1 MQKRFSP
8 TYIKTN
14 MKILLTNDDGY
25 QSTGLMLL
33 AKSLVE
39 EGHEVYVVA
48 PDGQRSAFSHSA
60 NIYKD
65 ITFKRLDEYCGA
77 KSAHISSGTPAD
89 CVKFAASATD
99 AKFDLLVSGPNN
111 GENYGDCILY
121 SGTVAAA
128 EEGALW
134 GIPSVALSRV
144 GFGGAF
150 QSTVDYLTENVEL
163 LHELCPKNGLININ
177 VPDLPMSKI
186 KGLKVVPQ
194 CESRLFDDYFEKKS
208 DEVWFATGNR
218 IDVEHKESDVGVVD
232 DGYISVTPLTV
243 LRTDCASI
251 DALKKRLQK

>member
-1 MQKRFSP
+1 
-8 TYIKTN
+8 
-14 MKILLTNDDGY
+14 MKPRLLLSNDDGLDSPFLPSFAKALARVADLKIVVPSRERSWIGRAY
-25 QSTGLMLL
+25 CRHEILEAKRVDFFGLDCQT
-33 AKSLVE
+33 V
-39 EGHEVYVVA
+39 
-48 PDGQRSAFSHSA
+48 
-60 NIYKD
+60 
-65 ITFKRLDEYCGA
+65 
-77 KSAHISSGTPAD
+77 SGTPAD

-99 AKFDLLVSGPNN
+99 TKFDLLVSGPNN

-186 KGLKVVPQ
+186 KGVKVVPQ